1 LNDGDFHPTIDPITT
16 INGDRKML
24 SKVELDEYDRKILRA
39 LQENADISM
48 ADLGNLI
55 GLSHTPCWRRLKRLE
70 TEGVVRGKVTLLD
83 AKKIDLGVRVHAF
96 VTAKNHDEGALS
108 AFEAAVQ
115 SIPEI
120 VECYSTSGDKDYIL
134 QIVINSVEEYE
145 QLLRKTLLTLP
156 NVGSIHSTFSLKQIK
171 YSTQLPI

>member
-1 LNDGDFHPTIDPITT
+1 MGIYIM
-16 INGDRKML
+16 GG
-24 SKVELDEYDRKILRA
+24 SVELDEYDRKILRA
-39 LQENADISM
+39 LQENADFSM

-70 TEGVVRGKVTLLD
+70 VEGVIRGKVTLLD
-83 AKKIDLGVRVHAF
+83 AKKIDLSVRVHAF
-96 VTAKNHDEGALS
+96 VTAKNHDEEALS
-108 AFEAAVQ
+108 AFEAAVH

-134 QIVINSVEEYE
+134 QIVINSVDDYE
-145 QLLRKTLLTLP
+145 QLLRKTLLKLP

-171 YSTQLPI
+171 YTTQLPI

>member
-1 LNDGDFHPTIDPITT
+1 MT
-16 INGDRKML
+16 M
-24 SKVELDEYDRKILRA
+24 KVELDEYDRKILRA
-39 LQENADISM
+39 LQQNADISM

-70 TEGVVRGKVTLLD
+70 TEGVIRSKVTLLD
-83 AKKIDLGVRVHAF
+83 SKKIDLNVRVHAF
-96 VTAKNHDEGALS
+96 VTAKNHDEDALS
-108 AFEAAVQ
+108 AFEEAVQ

-134 QIVINSVEEYE
+134 QIVTNSVDDYE
-145 QLLRKTLLTLP
+145 QLMRKTLLKLP

-171 YSTQLPI
+171 YTTLLPI

>member
-1 LNDGDFHPTIDPITT
+1 MTNE
-16 INGDRKML
+16 
-24 SKVELDEYDRKILRA
+24 VELDDYDRKILRA
-39 LQENADISM
+39 LQANADISM
-48 ADLGNLI
+48 ADLGSLI

-70 TEGVVRGKVTLLD
+70 TEGVIRSKVTLLD
-83 AKKIDLGVRVHAF
+83 AKKIDLNVRVHAF
-96 VTAKNHDEGALS
+96 VTAKNHDEDALS

-134 QIVINSVEEYE
+134 QIVTNSVDDYE
-145 QLLRKTLLTLP
+145 QLMRKTLLKLP

-171 YSTQLPI
+171 YTTQLPI